1 MIALCVPEVGT
12 ASSRSS
18 RNSRLAE
25 DSCCMNSHRLTQR
38 LSRFAPVVQLL
49 RRSRSKSLI
58 EGSKLQPRRRSGHV
72 VLELPRWR
80 GTILLQRHLEDG
92 KDSLH
97 GSEVRS
103 VRRQVAFTSKE
114 LAGATVVGRE
124 AAGGK
129 LQLLKANEGQ
139 KDEAG
144 SSPRGV
150 IGASCRAQS
159 NGISARWN
167 HTTRNAF
174 AAPLQ

>member
-25 DSCCMNSHRLTQR
+25 DSCCMNSRRLTQR

-49 RRSRSKSLI
+49 RRSRGKSLI

-139 KDEAG
+139 KDEQDLLLVG
-144 SSPRGV
+144 
-150 IGASCRAQS
+150 
-159 NGISARWN
+159 
-167 HTTRNAF
+167 
-174 AAPLQ
+174 